1 MLVQYIV
8 ELIDEWDKQGLS
20 EQEITNRILKRWPT
34 LDEKAIRGI
43 INYK

>member
-20 EQEITNRILKRWPT
+20 EDEITNRILKSWPN

-43 INYK
+43 IKYK

>member
-8 ELIDEWDKQGLS
+8 ELIDEWD

-34 LDEKAIRGI
+34 LDEKAIKGI